1 MSRSVPESQKSP
13 ALVTLIQCGILGGIV
28 GTPVSVALRDFPPDL
43 VGGLWRGVAQSL
55 KPEQVVEVCTQ
66 ADIRQLR
73 SKLQVT
79 RVVLDYPSHGRF
91 SSSNIL
97 DWMITIRHASSQPL
111 PAVLSIH
118 HRNSPETPGAT
129 LVVQGDDEIFSDLSK
144 WLKKGKFSSLVPLT
158 DEDLINSLSIDTSR
172 LWQSIRLA
180 AVEGLRLS
188 VRDTQIFMGILKGVT
203 IKKAFQEMNR
213 GVFIVARP
221 EDYTETHRL
230 LNLHLFRLVD
240 HPHDDLTL
248 QMVARANAYIKSISG
263 SVQDKPTPLAGR
275 TGNTSTLDKVDP
287 TSQHRS
293 HHITRRELVD
303 LGNPRSA
310 ITKELVETLVRAG
323 QGEVLQQIG
332 ILAQDATHHSSRVRR
347 PEASELMKSLPSW
360 TYKMVRTRFDR
371 LLSEGLIEIRKTC
384 GNAAI
389 EYVLPEELVQGRSPF
404 GNLPDPKEVEARY

>member
-1 MSRSVPESQKSP
+1 MSRSVPETMPESP
-13 ALVTLIQCGILGGIV
+13 ALVDLIQYGILGGIV
-28 GTPVSVALRDFPPDL
+28 GLPVSVALRDFPPDL

-55 KPEQVVEVCTQ
+55 KPEHVVEVWTQ

-79 RVVLDYPSHGRF
+79 RVVLVYPSHGGVL
-91 SSSNIL
+91 SSNIL

-129 LVVQGDDEIFSDLSK
+129 LVAQGDDQTFSDLSK
-144 WLKKGKFSSLVPLT
+144 WLAKGKFSALAPLT
-158 DEDLINSLSIDTSR
+158 DEDLINNLSIDTSH

-180 AVEGLRLS
+180 AAKGLRLS

-203 IKKAFQEMNR
+203 IKEAFQEMNH
-213 GVFIVARP
+213 GGFVVARP
-221 EDYTETHRL
+221 EHYAETHRL
-230 LNLHLFRLVD
+230 LNLRLFRLVD

-248 QMVARANAYIKSISG
+248 QMIARANAYIKSISG
-263 SVQDKPTPLAGR
+263 SAQNKPTPLAGR
-275 TGNTSTLDKVDP
+275 TGNTSTLQAVDP
-287 TSQHRS
+287 TNQHRS
-293 HHITRRELVD
+293 RPITRRELVD
-303 LGNPRSA
+303 LGNARSD
-310 ITKELVETLVRAG
+310 ITKELVETLVQTDQRG
-323 QGEVLQQIG
+323 VLKQIG
-332 ILAQDATHHSSRVRR
+332 IRAQDSSRVRQ
-347 PEASELMKSLPSW
+347 PEVSELLKSLPSW

-389 EYVLPEELVQGRSPF
+389 EYVLPEELIQGRSPF
-404 GNLPDPKEVEARY
+404 SNLPDPKEVEARYQLT